1 MTNSWFSDTN
11 WRRMKAGKERPPFIP
26 DPHAVYAKD
35 VLDIEQ
41 FSTVKGVS
49 LGKFILFILSFKS
62 TRFSLFF
69 LVGQFFDGVK
79 FVRFYPY
86 CPVLS
91 ILYNF
96 VLIVQFCRHFVS
108 FLSHLR
114 LSFVSVCL
122 SFVSVLSQ
130 SRLSHVSVST
140 QFGLSVV
147 SVSSQCHLSVVSAS
161 SQCHLSV
168 DRVSSQFRLSVDSV

>member
-96 VLIVQFCRHFVS
+96 VLIVQFCRHFVQ
-108 FLSHLR
+108 FWNL
-114 LSFVSVCL
+114 FQI
-122 SFVSVLSQ
+122 LSQ
-130 SRLSHVSVST
+130 SRLSHVSVTS
-140 QFGLSVV
+140 QCRLSLD
-147 SVSSQCHLSVVSAS
+147 SVSSQCRLSVVSAS